1 MSSTTLSAES
11 YSVKEFSSVNDVM
24 EERINLWLD
33 SQNVFQSDGKPK
45 AKNRQIIGPI
55 VIKRR
60 PSELLEKRNYGKSMS
75 LPLSNSKN

>member
-1 MSSTTLSAES
+1 MSSTPHSTES
-11 YSVKEFSSVNDVM
+11 YSVKEFSQVNDVM

-33 SQNVFQSDGKPK
+33 AQNVFQSDGKPK

-60 PSELLEKRNYGKSMS
+60 TSELLEKRNYGKSMS
-75 LPLSNSKN
+75 LPLSNNNN